1 LKLGKKKHG
10 LIDAQIIQAEGSF
23 KPGEIL
29 DLVALAGS
37 SRKEVF
43 SALRDVTDAAKNVPC
58 IYRKESY
65 ETE

>member
-1 LKLGKKKHG
+1 M
-10 LIDAQIIQAEGSF
+10 DAQIIQAEGRF
-23 KPGEIL
+23 RPGEIF

-43 SALRDVTDAAKNVPC
+43 SVLRDVTDAAKNVPC
-58 IYRKESY
+58 IYRKEPY